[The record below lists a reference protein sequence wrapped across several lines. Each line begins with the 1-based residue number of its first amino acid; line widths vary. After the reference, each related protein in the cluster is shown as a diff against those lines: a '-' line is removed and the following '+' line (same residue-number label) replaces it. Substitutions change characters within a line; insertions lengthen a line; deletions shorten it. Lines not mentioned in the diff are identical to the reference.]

1 MAHEPSLTKPK
12 LPIDEKPTAGPPW
25 RWTSAIAVT
34 TAVMAALASI
44 GSVLTG
50 YHTDAAMIEQVRT
63 SDQWNYYQA
72 KSIKA
77 SILESKMELLPAL
90 GKEVSAEDR
99 ANAERY
105 ESEKADIK
113 TSAETTQASAK
124 DHQWRRT
131 VMAVSVSVFQV
142 SIALCAIALLTRRVW
157 FWTISIGVALLGIG
171 VGLFGSL

>member
-1 MAHEPSLTKPK
+1 MAHDPSLTKPK
-12 LPIDEKPTAGPPW
+12 LSTDDNPPAGPPW
-25 RWTSAIAVT
+25 RWTSAVAVT

-90 GKEVSAEDR
+90 GKEVAPEDR

-105 ESEKADIK
+105 EREKAEIK

-124 DHQWRRT
+124 DHQRRRT
-131 VMAVSVSVFQV
+131 VMAVSVSIFQV
-142 SIALCAIALLTRRVW
+142 SIALCAIALLTRRAW
-157 FWTISIGVALLGIG
+157 FWSISIGIAMLGIG
-171 VGLFGSL
+171 VGLYGSL